1 MWPGAVEMLSCKK
14 EKHFKGSCLHN
25 AFILSGRQTPKE
37 ISKIIEYV
45 QAMKEMRAA
54 VKIIKTV

>member
-1 MWPGAVEMLSCKK
+1 MLSCKK

-54 VKIIKTV
+54 VKIIKMV